1 MPISKAGISTR
12 GRVFGQKA
20 PCRCWKRSA
29 GFTLLELVV
38 VITILGITA
47 LMVFPK
53 LSAFGVAPGKAAT
66 RHLTRLIQH
75 LAQESAATKKVYR
88 LHYDL
93 DTEAYSVKI
102 LQGLEFIPV
111 SDGLVSG
118 RELPK
123 GLSFEDVVT
132 ARHGKVR
139 EGEVFTE
146 FFSLGVERTVIHLKE
161 GEGRG
166 ERIWTLMVNG
176 LTGRVRV
183 FDEYVEKI
191 EHEPL

>member
-12 GRVFGQKA
+12 AKA
-20 PCRCWKRSA
+20 SCRCFQGSA

-75 LAQESAATKKVYR
+75 LAQESAATKKLYR

-93 DTEAYSVKI
+93 DNEAYSVKI
-102 LQGLEFIPV
+102 LQGREFIPV
-111 SDGLVSG
+111 SDGLVAG

-123 GLSFEDVVT
+123 GLFFEDVVT
-132 ARHGKVR
+132 ARHGKVM

-146 FFSLGVERTVIHLKE
+146 FFPLGVERTVIHLKD
-161 GEGRG
+161 G
-166 ERIWTLMVNG
+166 ERMWTLMVNG

-183 FDEYVEKI
+183 FDQYVEKI
-191 EHEPL
+191 EREPL